1 MAVGIIIAVVAL
13 IWLGMSRVFEKGNN
27 YAVYFNESVQGL
39 SVDSPVKYRGV
50 AIGRVERIGVAADS
64 KMIEVIIIIDS
75 GQKLEE
81 DMVAQLRAV
90 GITGSMFIELD
101 RPGKVAGLVFKPS
114 FPTEYQVVGSR
125 PSEISELFRGIDDI
139 IQKLNSLDINGIS
152 DRLKKALDHID
163 QQVLEADVA
172 GVSARMK
179 TALHGVD
186 QALTNLDLAGISGQ
200 VKTTLASLNKDL
212 DPERW
217 DKVINGLEK
226 TVVSLDGIVENTNKL
241 LANTSNTVADTGLVI
256 INLNRRLNGIG
267 RELES
272 ASRNLSGL
280 VEQLADQPSQL
291 LFGNPPEP
299 RAPFS
304 KRND

>member
-1 MAVGIIIAVVAL
+1 MSIALVTL
-13 IWLGMSRVFEKGNN
+13 IWLGMSRVFEKGHN

-50 AIGRVERIGVAADS
+50 AIGRVEKIGVAADS
-64 KMIEVIIIIDS
+64 EMIEVVILIES
-75 GQKLEE
+75 GQQLED

-101 RPGKVAGLVFKPS
+101 RLAKDTPATVFKPS

-139 IQKLNSLDINGIS
+139 IQKLNSLDIYGIS

-163 QQVLEADVA
+163 EQVLEADVA
-172 GVSARMK
+172 GISARLK
-179 TALHGVD
+179 KSLSGVD
-186 QALTNLDLAGISGQ
+186 QALADLDLKGVSGQ
-200 VKTTLASLNKDL
+200 AKTALASLNQDL

-217 DKVINGLEK
+217 NKLIAGLDK
-226 TVVSLDGIVENTNKL
+226 TMTALDGVVANTNNL
-241 LANTSNTVADTGLVI
+241 LANSASTVADTGLLI
-256 INLNRRLNGIG
+256 NNLNRRLNGIS

-280 VEQLADQPSQL
+280 TEQLADQPSQL
-291 LFGNPPEP
+291 LFGEPPAP
-299 RAPFS
+299 RPTFS
-304 KRND
+304 E